1 MELDQHISLTGLS
14 TIKKSRFPTMHFEAR
29 KFRFFKSGIKKYA
42 CTVLTQR
49 YSIVIIVIYVISQ
62 VATKIATV
70 FRGGGAEKR
79 SFPFNK
85 QLKLAVRIFYIS
97 VVWKVWLC

>member
-1 MELDQHISLTGLS
+1 MELDQHISLTGQS

-70 FRGGGAEKR
+70 FRGGGQKR
-79 SFPFNK
+79 DHFLSINN
-85 QLKLAVRIFYIS
+85 
-97 VVWKVWLC
+97 